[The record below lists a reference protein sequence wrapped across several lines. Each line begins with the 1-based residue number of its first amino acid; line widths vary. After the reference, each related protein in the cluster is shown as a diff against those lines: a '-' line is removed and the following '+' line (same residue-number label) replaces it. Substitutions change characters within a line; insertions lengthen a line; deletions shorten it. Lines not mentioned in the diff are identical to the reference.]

1 MQYKFGR
8 LPVSPA
14 SLRKTLLNNASKEL
28 DVVC

>member
-1 MQYKFGR
+1 MQRKLGR

-14 SLRKTLLNNASKEL
+14 NLPKTLLNNASKEL